1 MMNGGTQAVHIM
13 EVSMKTN
20 AARMLEKAGIGFEL
34 REYEVDESDLSGL
47 HVAHAIGMPPERVF
61 KTLVARGDKTGVLV
75 ACIPVDRELDLKALA
90 RESGNKKVDL
100 VPLKEVQPL
109 TGYIRGGV
117 SPVGMKKH
125 FPTFIDESAFLFA
138 SISVSAGMRGCQMI
152 LDPSGLERI
161 AGAKRAVIARGDA
174 VID

>member
-1 MMNGGTQAVHIM
+1 
-13 EVSMKTN
+13 MKTN
-20 AARMLEKAGIGFEL
+20 AARMLEKAGIRFEL
-34 REYEVDESDLSGL
+34 REYEVDENDLSGL
-47 HVAHAIGMPPERVF
+47 HVAQSIGMPPERVF

-117 SPVGMKKH
+117 SPVGMKKR
-125 FPTFIDESAFLFA
+125 FPTFIDDSAFLFD
-138 SISVSAGMRGCQMI
+138 SVSVSAGMRGCQMVM
-152 LDPSGLERI
+152 DPTGIERLT
-161 AGAKRAVIARGDA
+161 GAKRAAISRHDQSS
-174 VID
+174 DE

>member
-1 MMNGGTQAVHIM
+1 
-13 EVSMKTN
+13 MKTN
-20 AARMLEKAGIGFEL
+20 AARMLEKAGIRFEL

-47 HVAHAIGMPPERVF
+47 HVAQSIGMLPERVF
-61 KTLVARGDKTGVLV
+61 KTLVVRGDKTGVLV

-117 SPVGMKKH
+117 SPVGMKKR
-125 FPTFIDESAFLFA
+125 FPTFIDESAFLFD
-138 SISVSAGMRGCQMI
+138 SVSVSAGMRGCQMVA
-152 LDPSGLERI
+152 DPAGLERLT
-161 AGAKRAVIARGDA
+161 GAKRSAISRHDQAPD
-174 VID
+174 D